1 MEELKLHA
9 FGQTDHLQSLVEKYN
24 SLRDKLKRNKNLDD
38 LDKKA
43 ELVQLEKSF
52 RKEKGDTKNNLY

>member
-9 FGQTDHLQSLVEKYN
+9 FGQTDHLQALVEKYN

-38 LDKKA
+38 SEKKA
-43 ELVQLEKSF
+43 DLERLERSF
-52 RKEKGDTKNNLY
+52 QKEIGDTKNNLY